1 MYIYVGKDYIMKHNR
16 LKEFFPIIRER
27 NEVLKEIKNDPG
39 LLTVF
44 SGWEEERQEEFL
56 DICSGVR
63 GVKLLYD
70 SFFKEAM
77 NPENDPARLS
87 DFLSVVLQKR
97 VHVLKVLPNDSVR
110 IASESALLITDVV
123 VEFCDGSIAN
133 VEVQKI
139 GYLFTGERAAC
150 YSADLL
156 LRQYKRLRD
165 ERKKNFRY
173 GDIKT
178 VYTVVL
184 FEKSPKEFH
193 AFPEDYVHYIQPASD
208 TGLELNLLQKY
219 CFIPLD
225 IFTKCSHNRD
235 RILQSELDA
244 WLLFLSSD
252 RPEDIIQIVEA
263 YPRFQSIYGDIFELC
278 RNTEAIMELFSKELQ
293 ILDEN
298 TVRYMIDVMQD
309 ELDSDKELLEKK
321 AAELSEMNEKLNKKD
336 SEISQISEQLSEKDA
351 TIDEL
356 TLRIKELEQQL
367 QSTQK

>member
-1 MYIYVGKDYIMKHNR
+1 MKHKK

-27 NEVLKEIKNDPG
+27 NEVLKEIKNDTG

-123 VEFCDGSIAN
+123 VEFYDGSIAN

-173 GDIKT
+173 AI
-178 VYTVVL
+178 
-184 FEKSPKEFH
+184 S
-193 AFPEDYVHYIQPASD
+193 
-208 TGLELNLLQKY
+208 
-219 CFIPLD
+219 
-225 IFTKCSHNRD
+225 
-235 RILQSELDA
+235 
-244 WLLFLSSD
+244 
-252 RPEDIIQIVEA
+252 RP
-263 YPRFQSIYGDIFELC
+263 SIRSCCL
-278 RNTEAIMELFSKELQ
+278 
-293 ILDEN
+293 
-298 TVRYMIDVMQD
+298 
-309 ELDSDKELLEKK
+309 KK
-321 AAELSEMNEKLNKKD
+321 AQRNFMHFQRTMYITYNRHPIPVWN
-336 SEISQISEQLSEKDA
+336 
-351 TIDEL
+351 
-356 TLRIKELEQQL
+356 
-367 QSTQK
+367 